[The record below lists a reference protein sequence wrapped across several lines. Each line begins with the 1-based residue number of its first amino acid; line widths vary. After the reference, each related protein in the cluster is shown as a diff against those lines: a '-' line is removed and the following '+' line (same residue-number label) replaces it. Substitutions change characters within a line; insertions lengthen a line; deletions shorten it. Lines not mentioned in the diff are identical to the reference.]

1 MKAHQ
6 GVGDIMSKLDNFIK
20 ALQVGLTGYVSLI
33 VVLFIFFIL
42 VTLFVIFTSRGDDSE
57 STKKQDG

>member
-1 MKAHQ
+1 
-6 GVGDIMSKLDNFIK
+6 MSKLDNFIK
-20 ALQVGLTGYVSLI
+20 AFQVGLTGYVSLI

-42 VTLFVIFTSRGDDSE
+42 VTLFVKFTSRGDESE